1 MSPVRAARWWAVALL
16 TVGAAGP
23 ARAEP
28 DEARHLGVQLRAL
41 AGPGYAYAW
50 QDLGPDGTSKV
61 EGFAVTGNVALGA
74 MVGEAIALDM
84 DLLLARSPD
93 ASYGVLTSTT
103 FTAVHFGLGIT
114 YWLMPANV
122 YLAASIGP
130 ARTSVEDAAVNFG
143 IELPTSDA
151 SDVGIGAHLAIGKLW
166 WLDRRWGLGAS
177 FSLALSTAENELGN
191 ATSNRTLV
199 APTLAL
205 STTFH

>member
-1 MSPVRAARWWAVALL
+1 MWAIALVA
-16 TVGAAGP
+16 VGAAAP
-23 ARAEP
+23 ARAQE
-28 DEARHLGVQLRAL
+28 RHLGVQLRAL
-41 AGPGYAYAW
+41 AGPSYAYAW
-50 QDLGPDGTSKV
+50 QDLGADGTSKV

-74 MVGEAIALDM
+74 MVGEALALNM

-93 ASYGVLTSTT
+93 ANYGVLDSTT
-103 FTAVHFGLGIT
+103 FTAVHLGLGIT

-130 ARTSVEDAAVNFG
+130 ARTSVENAPVRFG
-143 IELPTSDA
+143 VEIPTSDV
-151 SDVGIGAHLAIGKLW
+151 SDVGVGAHLGIGKLW

-177 FSLALSTAENELGN
+177 FSLALSTAENDLGD
-191 ATSNRTLV
+191 ATSHRTLV